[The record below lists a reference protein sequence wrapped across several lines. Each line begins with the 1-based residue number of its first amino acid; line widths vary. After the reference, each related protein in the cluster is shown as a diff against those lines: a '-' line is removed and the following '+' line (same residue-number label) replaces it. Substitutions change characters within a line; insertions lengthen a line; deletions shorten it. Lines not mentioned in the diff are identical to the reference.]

1 MMNEQGLHFPP
12 VTHHEVETASGS
24 IHYVTAGTG
33 EPLLLVHGGHGG
45 WIHWL
50 ANIEALSQG
59 HRVIALDMPGF
70 GQSYVPQHRMQL
82 PEYAVAVASFMER
95 LALQR
100 VNLVG
105 FSFGSAV
112 AASVAGQFPDAIGSL
127 VLVSPPGI
135 GRPSA
140 ESMALPERSSAEARQ
155 HGMRAGVANT
165 LRELMLF
172 NQERVD
178 DALIDVMLEYVKRT
192 QYVTR
197 LVSRGSEMVTLLQKT
212 SQPALVLIGAEDPFQ
227 KHELEE
233 RRKLVNQALGQ
244 NCARVVG
251 KAGHWVQYDLP
262 DVFNNALLDFLSAGT
277 RQLPKRTVAT
287 SGFVPEQC

>member
-1 MMNEQGLHFPP
+1 MTEQGLYFPS
-12 VTHHEVETASGS
+12 VTHHEVETANGL
-24 IHYVTAGTG
+24 IHYVTAGSG
-33 EPLLLVHGGHGG
+33 DPLLLVHGGHGG

-50 ANIEALSQG
+50 ANIEALSRG

-70 GQSYVPQHRMQL
+70 GKSYVPQHRMQL
-82 PEYAVAVASFMER
+82 PEYAAVVASFMER
-95 LALQR
+95 LALQH
-100 VNLVG
+100 VDLVG

-112 AASVAGQFPDAIGSL
+112 AASVAGEFPDAIRSL
-127 VLVSPPGI
+127 VLVSPPGL
-135 GRPSA
+135 GQPSA
-140 ESMALPERSSAEARQ
+140 ESMALPERSSAQARQ
-155 HGMRAGVANT
+155 HGIRAGVANT

-172 NQERVD
+172 NQERVN
-178 DALIDVMLEYVKRT
+178 DALVDLMLEYVKRT
-192 QYVTR
+192 QYATR
-197 LVSRGSEMVTLLQKT
+197 LVSRGSEMAALLQKA

-233 RRKLVNQALGQ
+233 RRKLVNQALRQ

-277 RQLPKRTVAT
+277 RQVVKRTVAT
-287 SGFVPEQC
+287 SGLVPEQC